1 MSTLCCVKCQ
11 SAEKD
16 HTWWKKNYSSIY
28 NNIVKI
34 NDDRQVIYKDTD
46 FLWRMKESQTLTKH
60 RDPILKIKRF
70 GFVIFKNYNKVLLK
84 GINEL
89 NDQLIYRCI
98 DISDYTYSFILPT
111 YSSVFIIGTYFIYGS
126 YNVKVKCRCRV

>member
-1 MSTLCCVKCQ
+1 
-11 SAEKD
+11 
-16 HTWWKKNYSSIY
+16 
-28 NNIVKI
+28 
-34 NDDRQVIYKDTD
+34 
-46 FLWRMKESQTLTKH
+46 MKESQTLTKH